1 MAVLARFFNYVAEP
15 VGRLAELP
23 AGPGQ
28 VGKRINTMQMPFS
41 LFVGLRYVRSK
52 RRNQFMSLVSW
63 FSLGGMMLGVAALI
77 VVMSVMNGFEEEMK
91 GRLLAF
97 LPHGYVE
104 SPSHRLVDWQVL
116 ADTLSR
122 QPGIV
127 AASPFVGGDAMVMQD
142 GIVRGVRVEG
152 IDPAAEYNAPRLNR
166 HMLAGQLDELAPG
179 RFGIVLGAILARQL
193 NVTVGDRV
201 TVVLPKVTITPAGAI
216 TRSKRFE
223 VVGVFELGAQLDA
236 SLAMISLRDA
246 QKLYALGDAVSGLRV
261 QTEDIYRAPVLL
273 ASASKALD
281 AALQVRDWSQTQ
293 GSLFRAVRMEKTMVA
308 VLLFI
313 VVVVAAFNIVSI
325 LTMMVAEK
333 RANIAVLRTMGA
345 TPDTVRWIFIV
356 QGMVTG
362 FIGIVIGATAGM
374 LLGANFSAFIS
385 GIEHLLGV
393 RIFDPAVFFI
403 SEIPSRLEAFDVLV
417 VVSGALLLNLLAT
430 LYPSASAMRIEPAQA
445 LHYE

>member
-1 MAVLARFFNYVAEP
+1 MLATGSS
-15 VGRLAELP
+15 VGN
-23 AGPGQ
+23 
-28 VGKRINTMQMPFS
+28 RIIAMQMPFS

-104 SPSHRLVDWQVL
+104 STSHRLADWQAVEDIL
-116 ADTLSR
+116 R
-122 QPGIV
+122 KQPGIV
-127 AASPFVGGDAMVMQD
+127 AVSPFVGGDAMVMQG
-142 GIVRGVRVEG
+142 GIVRGVRIEG
-152 IDPAAEYNAPRLNR
+152 VTPAQEYNAPRLEQ
-166 HMLAGQLDELAPG
+166 HMLAGGLKDMAPG
-179 RFGIVLGAILARQL
+179 RFGIVLGSILARQL
-193 NVTVGDRV
+193 NVTIGDRV
-201 TVVLPKVTITPAGAI
+201 TLVLPKVTITPAGAI
-216 TRSKRFE
+216 TRSRRFE

-236 SLAMISLRDA
+236 SLAMINLRDA

-261 QTEDIYRAPVLL
+261 QTDDIYRAPARL
-273 ASASKALD
+273 AAASKALD
-281 AALQVRDWSQTQ
+281 SSLVVRDWSQTQ

-313 VVVVAAFNIVSI
+313 VIVVAAFNIVSI

-345 TPDTVRWIFIV
+345 TPSTVRWIFIV

-362 FIGIVIGATAGM
+362 FIGIIIGATAGM
-374 LLGANFSAFIS
+374 LLGANFSTVVS
-385 GIEHLLGV
+385 VIEHLLGV

-403 SEIPSRLEAFDVLV
+403 SEIPSQLEAFDVFV
-417 VVSGALLLNLLAT
+417 VVTGALLLNLLAT